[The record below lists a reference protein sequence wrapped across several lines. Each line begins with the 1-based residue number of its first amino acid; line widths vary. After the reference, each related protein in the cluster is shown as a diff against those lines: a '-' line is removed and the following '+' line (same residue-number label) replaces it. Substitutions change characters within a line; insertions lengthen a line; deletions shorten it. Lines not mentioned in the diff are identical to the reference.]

1 MATTGVRLTMGGVAT
16 SVPAV
21 LGVSCG
27 ADGPQTELERGA
39 SVYAAGCAQCHGGDS
54 AGTERGPSLLDP
66 AYGPEQFTDAAFV
79 DTVRNG
85 AEQRLW
91 DSGPMAGIPGISDE
105 RVDAVIAF
113 VREEQATDP
122 AG

>member
-1 MATTGVRLTMGGVAT
+1 MATTVVRLTMGGVAT

-27 ADGPQTELERGA
+27 ADGPQTELERSA

-54 AGTERGPSLLDP
+54 AGTELGPSLLDP

-113 VREEQATDP
+113 VREE
-122 AG
+122 